1 MKQGWE
7 IKKLSDCF
15 ESIKNG
21 ANIKQERG
29 AIGIPITR
37 IETLSGGVFNRD
49 RLGYADILSTEK
61 YTSYILDDGD
71 LLLSHINSKT
81 YIGRTVVYNKLEN
94 EEIIHGMNLLRLKV
108 IRKIL
113 SPYYAYY
120 CFKSDLFR
128 NQVAS
133 YRKDAVNQSSIP
145 VTDLKKINIPV
156 PTIAEQEKIVAELDC
171 LSGIIEKKKQQLK
184 EYDALAQ
191 SIFYEMFGNPVE
203 NEKGWDI
210 KKLKDLSS
218 LIINGTTPKGGAEVY
233 VDSGIMFLRSQNV
246 WRNRIDY
253 DDIAHIDEKTNAS
266 MKKSILHKYDILITK
281 TGRINTENSSLGR
294 AALFEGETGSANI
307 NGHVYLIR
315 INGDLVLPRFVLSI
329 LTSLV
334 YRDYIRKVC
343 VGGIDKRQINKEH
356 VWDFP
361 IIIPSIS
368 LQRQYVETIE
378 AIEKQK
384 ELIKQSIAETE
395 TLFNSRMEYYF
406 N

>member
-1 MKQGWE
+1 M
-7 IKKLSDCF
+7 
-15 ESIKNG
+15 
-21 ANIKQERG
+21 
-29 AIGIPITR
+29 
-37 IETLSGGVFNRD
+37 
-49 RLGYADILSTEK
+49 
-61 YTSYILDDGD
+61 
-71 LLLSHINSKT
+71 
-81 YIGRTVVYNKLEN
+81 
-94 EEIIHGMNLLRLKV
+94 
-108 IRKIL
+108 
-113 SPYYAYY
+113 
-120 CFKSDLFR
+120 
-128 NQVAS
+128 
-133 YRKDAVNQSSIP
+133 
-145 VTDLKKINIPV
+145 
-156 PTIAEQEKIVAELDC
+156 DC

-356 VWDFP
+356 VEDFP

-384 ELIKQSIAETE
+384 ELIKQSIVETE
-395 TLFNSRMEYYF
+395 TLFNSRMDYYF